1 MQRTPEYKT
10 HSLGNICKHMFG
22 FKGRHI
28 TQGSVCV
35 LKHNLSLA
43 CQQKKKSDQFS
54 FSFLSFDI
62 EVKTGSVTPFLCSE
76 EATCA
81 KQVSAD
87 VYRLEKCQHFPCSG
101 FIRDVNLHLIY
112 QTTVLNVIKFHHR
125 HIGK

>member
-1 MQRTPEYKT
+1 
-10 HSLGNICKHMFG
+10 MFG

-28 TQGSVCV
+28 MQGSVCV

-43 CQQKKKSDQFS
+43 CQQKKKSEKFLFSFSFS

-62 EVKTGSVTPFLCSE
+62 EVKPGQSHRFLCSD
-76 EATCA
+76 EATRA

-101 FIRDVNLHLIY
+101 FIRDVNLQLIY
-112 QTTVLNVIKFHHR
+112 QTTVLNVINFHHNQTD
-125 HIGK
+125 K